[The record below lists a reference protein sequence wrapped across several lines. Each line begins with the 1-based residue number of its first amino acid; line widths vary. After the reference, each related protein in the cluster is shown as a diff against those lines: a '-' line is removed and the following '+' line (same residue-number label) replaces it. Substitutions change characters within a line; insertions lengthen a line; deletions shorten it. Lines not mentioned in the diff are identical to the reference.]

1 MIFHSV
7 YHHFFFATGHAEG
20 ATPLNAFDGALLA
33 SGIGNTNLIKISS
46 ILPPRCT
53 YLEHAPTIQPGKL
66 IPVAYGTIFSD
77 IPGERI
83 AAGVAVAIPEDPSL
97 PGVIMEYSSRGHKE
111 EIESIV
117 RGMAEEAFR
126 VRNFPLKDVMSQAI
140 DYVSKGS
147 GAVFA
152 GVVLWE

>member
-1 MIFHSV
+1 M
-7 YHHFFFATGHAEG
+7 
-20 ATPLNAFDGALLA
+20 D
-33 SGIGNTNLIKISS
+33 
-46 ILPPRCT
+46 PPPPM
-53 YLEHAPTIQPGKL
+53 EPGKL
-66 IPVAYGTIFSD
+66 IPVAYVSIFSD

-83 AAGVAVAIPEDPSL
+83 AAGVAVAIPNDAKL

-111 EIESIV
+111 EIETIV
-117 RGMAEEAFR
+117 RDMAREAFR
-126 VRNFPLKDVMSQAI
+126 ARNFLLKEIISQSV

>member
-1 MIFHSV
+1 MIFHAS
-7 YHHFFFATGHAEG
+7 YQHFFFATGSAEG

-46 ILPPRCT
+46 ILPPGCE
-53 YLEHAPTIQPGKL
+53 LMDCPLPMVPGKL
-66 IPVAYGTIFSD
+66 IPVAYGSIYSD

-83 AAGVAVAIPEDPSL
+83 AAGVAVAIPEDETL

-111 EIESIV
+111 EIETIV
-117 RGMAEEAFR
+117 RGMAEEAFK
-126 VRNFPLKDVMSQAI
+126 VRKFPLKEILSKAV

-152 GVVLWE
+152 GVALWE

>member
-1 MIFHSV
+1 MLGKN
-7 YHHFFFATGHAEG
+7 YQHFFFASGHAEG

-46 ILPPRCT
+46 ILPPGCHLLNPSPPMT
-53 YLEHAPTIQPGKL
+53 PGKL
-66 IPVAYGTIFSD
+66 IPVAYGSIYSD

-83 AAGVAVAIPEDPSL
+83 AAGVAVALPEDPSL

-117 RGMAEEAFR
+117 REMAETAFR
-126 VRNFPLKDVMSQAI
+126 VRNFPLKEIMSRAL
-140 DYVSKGS
+140 DYVSQGS

>member
-1 MIFHSV
+1 MFDTT
-7 YHHFFFATGHAEG
+7 YRHFFFASGHAEG

-46 ILPPRCT
+46 ILPPGCIF
-53 YLEHAPTIQPGKL
+53 LSPPPPVAPGKL
-66 IPVAYGTIFSD
+66 VPVAYGTIFSD

-111 EIESIV
+111 EIETIV
-117 RGMAEEAFR
+117 RDMAKEAFR
-126 VRNFPLKDVMSQAI
+126 VRDFPLKDVMSRAV